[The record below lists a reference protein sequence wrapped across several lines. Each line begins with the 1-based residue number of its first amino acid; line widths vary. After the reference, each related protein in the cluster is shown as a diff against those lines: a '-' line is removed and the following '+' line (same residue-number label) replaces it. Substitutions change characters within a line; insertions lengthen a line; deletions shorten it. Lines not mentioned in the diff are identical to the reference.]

1 MLVVTD
7 FGQRVQTPWR
17 DAFHKR
23 SVRPLS
29 AGAKTAAIHE
39 QQRHDTEQDLAAE
52 HYSAKNQLVDY
63 QRIAEVDE
71 KRQAVQFA
79 EQIMSSPVVSLHVEK
94 TISDAWQTMRQQGFR
109 HLPLIDHKLCL
120 QGMVSD
126 RDLMRAGIDD
136 RPLSDIMQNK
146 VLSAARTTLIRD
158 IAEVMTD
165 YRIGAL
171 PLLDSDNRVE
181 GIVTRHDILKAVM
194 HQIPIELWT

>member
-7 FGQRVQTPWR
+7 FGLRVQTPWR

-29 AGAKTAAIHE
+29 ASAQPETINTQDRSNTDNTDDE
-39 QQRHDTEQDLAAE
+39 HDN
-52 HYSAKNQLVDY
+52 AKNQLVDY
-63 QRIAEVDE
+63 QRIAKQDE
-71 KRQAVQFA
+71 KRQAVQVA
-79 EQIMSSPVVSLHVEK
+79 EQIMSAPVITIHIEK
-94 TISDAWQTMRQQGFR
+94 TVSQAWQIMQEHGFN
-109 HLPLIDHKLCL
+109 HLPIIDHKHCL
-120 QGMVSD
+120 KGLVSD
-126 RDLMRAGIDD
+126 RDLLRAGIDS
-136 RPLSDIMQNK
+136 RALAEVMQTK
-146 VLSAARTTLIRD
+146 VLSAAKNTAIRD

-171 PLLDSDNRVE
+171 PLLDKDNNIE